1 MGLKKSDENQEQSE
15 FEEFDSLRDYINYFY
30 NNGDNFEAQHYALS
44 KFLNFEE
51 GAEELIEI
59 LKDTHQPREVQ
70 SFIGV
75 LLEKID
81 PKDAPIEDILDLL
94 KIEDAFIRNLAIN
107 IVQNLG
113 EEIRYY
119 IVKFLFSSD
128 RDLRI
133 FAVNIL
139 GDVNFE
145 EARDMMIELIEK
157 EQDIN
162 VAMTAVDY
170 LAEIGQEDDIPTLEE
185 LKERFNHEDYVVFG
199 VDRTISMIRG

>member
-1 MGLKKSDENQEQSE
+1 MGLKKSDENQEQNE
-15 FEEFDSLRDYINYFY
+15 FEEFDNLRDYINFFY
-30 NNGDNFEAQHYALS
+30 NNEDDFEAKNYALT
-44 KFLNFEE
+44 KFLDFEE
-51 GAEELIEI
+51 GPEELIEI
-59 LKDTHQPREVQ
+59 LKDTHQPREIQ

-94 KIEDAFIRNLAIN
+94 KMEDAFIRNLAIN

-170 LAEIGQEDDIPTLEE
+170 LAEIGKEEDIPVLED
-185 LKERFNHEDYVVFG
+185 LKERFNHDDYVVFG